1 MKDFIDVDAGRIV
14 GGTAVETAAEE
25 IPKLAVDVCNGRQT
39 ASERNRCR
47 EFAINRIGG
56 SF

>member
-14 GGTAVETAAEE
+14 GGAAVETVAEE
-25 IPKLAVDVCNGRQT
+25 IFNLAVDVCNGRQT

-47 EFAINRIGG
+47 EFAINGIGW